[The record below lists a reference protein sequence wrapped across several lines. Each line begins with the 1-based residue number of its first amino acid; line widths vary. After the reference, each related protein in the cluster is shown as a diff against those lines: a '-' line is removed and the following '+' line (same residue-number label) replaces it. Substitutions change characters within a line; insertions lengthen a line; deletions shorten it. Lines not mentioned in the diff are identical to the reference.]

1 VDEARRAELEGVGQ
15 TAHASTQDRAHAQAQ
30 RGSNPAEGLW
40 PGCVAR
46 IAVLNLGGTM
56 TNAYG
61 DTMGVELAQ
70 TAAQGQAN
78 GVAGE
83 IRRLGEE
90 AFRLGEKIRNDAEG
104 FAQEELRAV
113 TEMETFLRKG
123 LARLRHIEQTMRKA
137 RAPAA
142 PQAIEPPPEEDVD
155 DRVNNNEPEIK
166 AE

>member
-1 VDEARRAELEGVGQ
+1 
-15 TAHASTQDRAHAQAQ
+15 
-30 RGSNPAEGLW
+30 
-40 PGCVAR
+40 
-46 IAVLNLGGTM
+46 M